1 MVASA
6 WDWVRRKKPLV
17 DALFAL
23 PVLLVSLPS
32 MLRDPYGIGRVEH
45 VLLVVGL
52 VGPLVLRRTY
62 PRTAYAAVALVSCVQ
77 CALEIQPLPA
87 NIAVLMGLYTV
98 TAGHSF
104 RGGLAALAVA
114 EAGALMATYRYPS
127 GSDDMRTSFVML
139 TVLVAGVW
147 LLGLHMRTRRAY
159 LRSVEERAERLERER
174 DNEVKMAMVE
184 ERARIARE
192 LHDVVAHNVSV
203 IVVQADGASY
213 AIETDLGRAR
223 QALDAISSTGR
234 LALAEMRRLLGVL
247 RENDDAGAYAPQPGV
262 GELDDLVEHLRSSGL
277 AVAFEVDGA
286 PAAMSEGRQ
295 LTVYRIV
302 QEALTNSLKHGG
314 PRVAVSV
321 RLRYAEDALE
331 IRVDDDGRG
340 AAAPDDGRGHGLA
353 GMRER
358 VAVYGGD
365 VRAAPRP
372 GGGFEVVA
380 RIPVREE
387 VGGP

>member
-1 MVASA
+1 MVANA

-17 DALFAL
+17 DAFFAF
-23 PVLLVSLPS
+23 PVLLVSLPA
-32 MLRDPYGIGRVEH
+32 LAGGAFGFERGEY
-45 VLLVVGL
+45 VLLVAGL
-52 VGPLVLRRTY
+52 VGPLVLRRTF
-62 PRTAYAAVALVSCVQ
+62 PRTVYAVVALISGVQ
-77 CALEIQPLPA
+77 CVLNLQPVPA
-87 NIAVLMGLYTV
+87 NLAVLMGLYTV
-98 TAGHSF
+98 TAGLSL
-104 RGGLAALAVA
+104 RWGLAALLVA
-114 EAGALMATYRYPS
+114 EIGALMATYRYPS
-127 GSDDMRTSFVML
+127 GSDDMRTSFAML
-139 TVLVAGVW
+139 TVFVAGVW

-174 DNEVKMAMVE
+174 DNEVKMAMAD

-213 AIETDLGRAR
+213 AIETDVGRAR
-223 QALDAISSTGR
+223 QALDTISSTGR

-247 RENDDAGAYAPQPGV
+247 RENDDAGAFAPQPGV
-262 GELDDLVEHLRSSGL
+262 EELDDLVEHVRSSGL
-277 AVAFEVDGA
+277 AVAFEVGGT
-286 PAAMSEGRQ
+286 PTAMSEGRQ

-321 RLRYAEDALE
+321 RLQYAEDALE

-340 AAAPDDGRGHGLA
+340 ATAPDDGRGHGLA

-365 VRAAPRP
+365 IHAAPRP
-372 GGGFEVVA
+372 GGGFAVVA

-387 VGGP
+387 VGAP